1 MLHYSKLLIVTPLV
15 MLFTFCTACA
25 SPTKT
30 QPEQITSVVLDSS
43 QIFTIYSPTNKQNY
57 RIQARLPGSY
67 QNNPSKKYPVIIK
80 VDGQWDFPLAASV
93 FNNIYFDGQMPETII
108 IGIDWADVKGNVHAI
123 RARDLLP
130 APMGSFA
137 NSGHAKKFVEV
148 LEKEIIPELNNR
160 FRLNGQE
167 FLLGGSWGGTFV
179 TFALLEQPNIFDG
192 AIAIAGDYKTASE
205 VFDKQIKSL
214 SGSNA
219 LDGKRLYI
227 GVGNGDP
234 VAPAVLDYAEKLKQ
248 AKLNG
253 FKLKLDHLE
262 GFGHSGMNVPGY
274 AAGYQH
280 VFERPRLSLATDK
293 LRQFVGKYKSA
304 DANAAELTI
313 QTEPQ
318 GLTAAMD
325 GNPISLLAKS
335 ENSFYHPGMFVNIT
349 FEATQAKVE
358 TFFGETIYQR
368 VDVKSQ
374 K

>member
-1 MLHYSKLLIVTPLV
+1 MLHYSKLLIVMPLV
-15 MLFTFCTACA
+15 MLFTFCTAFA

-67 QNNPSKKYPVIIK
+67 PNNPSKKYPVIIK

-130 APMGSFA
+130 APIGSFA

-219 LDGKRLYI
+219 LNGKRLYI

-248 AKLNG
+248 AQLNG

-274 AAGYQH
+274 AAGYQY
-280 VFERPRLSLATDK
+280 VFERPKLSLATDK
-293 LRQFVGKYKSA
+293 LKQLVGKYKSVGENP
-304 DANAAELTI
+304 DQLVI
-313 QTEPQ
+313 QTDTQ
-318 GLTAAMD
+318 GLIVATD
-325 GNPISLLAKS
+325 EEKISLLAKS
-335 ENSFYHPGMFVNIT
+335 ENSFYHPGRFLNVT
-349 FEATQAKVE
+349 FEGTRAKVE
-358 TFFGETIYQR
+358 TFFGETVYER
-368 VDVKSQ
+368 NDVKS
-374 K
+374 KK